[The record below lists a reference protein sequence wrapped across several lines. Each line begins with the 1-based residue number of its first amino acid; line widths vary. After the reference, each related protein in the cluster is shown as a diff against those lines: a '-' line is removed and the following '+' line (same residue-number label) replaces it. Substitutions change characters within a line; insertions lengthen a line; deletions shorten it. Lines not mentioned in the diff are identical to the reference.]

1 MFGFIRQSLALSGAN
16 LRSLPRRAWISLSMV
31 LSVTLVVLVLLGFL
45 AMANGFRKTL
55 SSTGSADVAMVLSRG
70 AFSEALSRIGTQ
82 QAHLIEE
89 APGIAR
95 TAEGAPLISREL
107 VVPVDAV
114 AQDSGKNETLSLR
127 GVTATGLTLRPKLAI
142 SAGRMMTPGTD
153 EIVVG
158 ARLAAKY
165 NDLNLG
171 DTISFGRSQWKVVG
185 HFTAGGSVFE
195 SELLADAGL
204 VQAQFNRPNQIQSLR
219 VRLED
224 PAAFA
229 QFSAYVEDLDLGLL
243 AQTEQAF
250 YAAQASDI
258 SRIILFLGWPL
269 AIVMAIGMNTPQ
281 GHRTHTLLGHKSL
294 IKLVVARTNH
304 DQLFAT
310 FLRHSEATCAT
321 IESPQQWTQRW
332 KYISLPTTSATT
344 TTTTTTTSTALTIND
359 SVDQQKP
366 DKSVPD
372 TISHTQVVALG
383 AGFDVRGCCPVLA
396 ETADW
401 IRVDR
406 ACVNEVLVDIFVL
419 FDGPRQ
425 GTEFIETTFCWV

>member
-127 GVTATGLTLRPKLAI
+127 GVTATGLALRPKLAI

-195 SELLADAGL
+195 SGLLADAGL

-219 VRLED
+219 VRLKD

-269 AIVMAIGMNTPQ
+269 AIVMAIGAAVGAMTTMYSSVSDRMVEIATVRAL
-281 GHRTHTLLGHKSL
+281 GFSRSAAFVATL
-294 IKLVVARTNH
+294 V
-304 DQLFAT
+304 
-310 FLRHSEATCAT
+310 EA
-321 IESPQQWTQRW
+321 
-332 KYISLPTTSATT
+332 L
-344 TTTTTTTSTALTIND
+344 ALTLIGCA
-359 SVDQQKP
+359 
-366 DKSVPD
+366 
-372 TISHTQVVALG
+372 IGVALAWIGLDGWSASTKSG
-383 AGFDVRGCCPVLA
+383 ANAQLAFQLALSWPQALSAVVLA
-396 ETADW
+396 LGIGAIGGGLPALRAT
-401 IRVDR
+401 RVPLR
-406 ACVNEVLVDIFVL
+406 AAMT
-419 FDGPRQ
+419 GRA
-425 GTEFIETTFCWV
+425 

>member
-1 MFGFIRQSLALSGAN
+1 M
-16 LRSLPRRAWISLSMV
+16 
-31 LSVTLVVLVLLGFL
+31 
-45 AMANGFRKTL
+45 
-55 SSTGSADVAMVLSRG
+55 
-70 AFSEALSRIGTQ
+70 
-82 QAHLIEE
+82 
-89 APGIAR
+89 
-95 TAEGAPLISREL
+95 
-107 VVPVDAV
+107 PVDAV

-127 GVTATGLTLRPKLAI
+127 GVTATGLALRPKLAI

-269 AIVMAIGMNTPQ
+269 AIVMAIGAAVGAMTTMYSSVSDRMVEIATVRAL
-281 GHRTHTLLGHKSL
+281 GFSRSAAFVATLVEALALTL
-294 IKLVVARTNH
+294 IGCAIGVALAWIGL
-304 DQLFAT
+304 DGW
-310 FLRHSEATCAT
+310 S
-321 IESPQQWTQRW
+321 
-332 KYISLPTTSATT
+332 
-344 TTTTTTTSTALTIND
+344 TSTKSGANAQLAFQLAL
-359 SVDQQKP
+359 SWPQAL
-366 DKSVPD
+366 SA
-372 TISHTQVVALG
+372 VVLALG
-383 AGFDVRGCCPVLA
+383 IGAIGGGLPALRA
-396 ETADW
+396 T
-401 IRVDR
+401 RVPLR
-406 ACVNEVLVDIFVL
+406 AAMT
-419 FDGPRQ
+419 GRA
-425 GTEFIETTFCWV
+425 